1 MNLQFGD
8 HDGLGSEVLLQHP
21 LGVLSGKGG
30 QIYIADSYN
39 HKVVS
44 CCLSKHTRVNSC
56 GNPAVDVTWK
66 ELSPVYGEYP
76 YPNYASMASSYV
88 DI

>member
-21 LGVLSGKGG
+21 LGVLSGKDG

-39 HKVVS
+39 HKVVVS
-44 CCLSKHTRVNSC
+44 CCLSKHTRVNSS
-56 GNPAVDVTWK
+56 GNPAVNVTWK
-66 ELSPVYGEYP
+66 DFHLFMVNIYFQI
-76 YPNYASMASSYV
+76 MLQRLLLM
-88 DI
+88 